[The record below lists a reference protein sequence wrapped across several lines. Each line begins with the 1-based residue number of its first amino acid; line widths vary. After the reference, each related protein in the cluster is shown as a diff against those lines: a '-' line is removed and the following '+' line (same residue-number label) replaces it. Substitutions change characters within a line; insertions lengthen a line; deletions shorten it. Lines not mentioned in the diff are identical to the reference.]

1 VYGIS
6 CCPLAD
12 QIFLKLPTPHKRV
25 RRPDLVIDRRVNI
38 KELLK
43 SIKGMNHLFLP
54 HKINQW
60 QDLTNALINQ
70 QVLTN
75 VQNIST
81 SFASIGFS
89 TMSRLHAVSDKIPN
103 AAKWHIMCHTIHRT
117 VLLVFMLYKGDC
129 TNLNLAS
136 SHAVYSRR

>member
-1 VYGIS
+1 MS

-12 QIFLKLPTPHKRV
+12 QIFLKLLTPHKRV
-25 RRPDLVIDRRVNI
+25 RRPDLATDRRVNI
-38 KELLK
+38 KEHLK
-43 SIKGMNHLFLP
+43 SIEGMNHLFLP
-54 HKINQW
+54 QKINLW
-60 QDLTNALINQ
+60 QDLTNMLINQ
-70 QVLTN
+70 QVPSN

-89 TMSRLHAVSDKIPN
+89 TRTRLQAVSDKIPN
-103 AAKWHIMCHTIHRT
+103 APKWHIMCHTIQRT
-117 VLLVFMLYKGDC
+117 VSLTFTLYKGDC